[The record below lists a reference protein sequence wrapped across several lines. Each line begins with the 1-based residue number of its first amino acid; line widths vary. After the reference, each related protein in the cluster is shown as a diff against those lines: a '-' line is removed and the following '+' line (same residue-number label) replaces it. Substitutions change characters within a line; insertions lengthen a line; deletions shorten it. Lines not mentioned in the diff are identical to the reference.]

1 MFWHI
6 VGRGTGSLSFRPA
19 HPPLV
24 APILHV
30 SRFTAEPSDSLS
42 SASDRTGLKGT
53 ANRDALR
60 WGSICKS
67 RTLFGVRTAMG
78 NGLRTG
84 PSSTFTCSFGCCWSQ
99 VLYCF
104 VLYVWATPIVFLEIP
119 PKAHVSKVG
128 WPCTS
133 RISSGPPGVLS
144 SNTAI
149 TNRPV
154 YQAKM
159 SRFVRFF
166 FRIGPCAC

>member
-1 MFWHI
+1 MPLQLELLQSWRYFSRRSPGWGYGSHRIRTRGRYFDRRQQGVYRKKERSVLCLETRAVVMFWHI

-104 VLYVWATPIVFLEIP
+104 VLYVWAT
-119 PKAHVSKVG
+119 
-128 WPCTS
+128 
-133 RISSGPPGVLS
+133 R
-144 SNTAI
+144 
-149 TNRPV
+149 
-154 YQAKM
+154 
-159 SRFVRFF
+159 
-166 FRIGPCAC
+166 